1 MIYNKENPGT
11 ARTASGEYNINK
23 LGMFTCNHDTSS
35 TSETQDKSSSIRA
48 VIEEWVSSK
57 VEVV

>member
-1 MIYNKENPGT
+1 MTCNKQNPDA
-11 ARTASGEYNINK
+11 ARTASGDYIINK
-23 LGMFTCNHDTSS
+23 LGMFTCKHDTSS

>member
-1 MIYNKENPGT
+1 MTYNKENPGA
-11 ARTASGEYNINK
+11 ARTASGEYIINK

-35 TSETQDKSSSIRA
+35 TSETQDKSSPISA
-48 VIEEWVSSK
+48 VIEEWISSK